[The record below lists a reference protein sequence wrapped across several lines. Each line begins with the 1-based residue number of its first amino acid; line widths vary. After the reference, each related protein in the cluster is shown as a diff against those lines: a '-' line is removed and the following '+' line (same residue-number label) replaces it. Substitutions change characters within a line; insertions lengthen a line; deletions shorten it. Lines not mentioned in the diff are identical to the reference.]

1 MILGENI
8 NSVYS
13 KGKEIQRVY
22 SRGKLVWEKNVID
35 YNTTPFT
42 VKAID
47 DKVNVSVYGNGS
59 DPRIYYR
66 YSINGGDWKQKY
78 GEITIN
84 KNDTISITASKAYD
98 VNIEGLSDVYGNV
111 MSLIHGSDFIG
122 KYSWYIYSQIYFGL
136 FSHCDI
142 RSAENLIL
150 PSILDGEYCCNQ
162 MFAYCEHLTI
172 APKILPATTLT
183 KGCYAA
189 MFFGCSSLISPP
201 ELPATVLAY
210 DCYRQMFE
218 SCDSLIKAPELPATT
233 LAQRCYYKMFESCDS
248 LIKAPELPATT
259 LINQCYQYMFCNCSL
274 LNYIKC
280 YAMNKDSDDRNAA
293 AYMGNWA
300 KDVSE
305 TGTFMYC
312 RDSFIDV
319 EISKGIDVVP
329 EGWSLEYI
337 D

>member
-8 NSVYS
+8 DSVYS
-13 KGKEIQRVY
+13 AGKEIQRVY
-22 SRGKLVWEKNVID
+22 SRGKLVWEKNMID

-47 DKVNVSVYGNGS
+47 DKVNVSVYGNGA

-136 FSHCDI
+136 FSNCDI

-162 MFAYCEHLTI
+162 MFANCKYLTI
-172 APKILPATTLT
+172 APKTLPATTLT
-183 KGCYAA
+183 TGCYAA

-201 ELPATVLAY
+201 ELPAT
-210 DCYRQMFE
+210 
-218 SCDSLIKAPELPATT
+218 T
-233 LAQRCYYKMFESCDS
+233 LAQNCYQQMFASCSS

-259 LINQCYQYMFCNCSL
+259 LINQCYQYMFCYCSL

-280 YAMNKDSDDRNAA
+280 YAMNKDSDDRRGA

-319 EISKGIDVVP
+319 EISNGIDIVP